1 MTDFREAWEA
11 KYGAPWPHAY
21 GDTHPLL
28 KKLRRRYDEH
38 MEDWDRDNA
47 ESLRLMY
54 VLSL

>member
-1 MTDFREAWEA
+1 MDDFREAWEA
-11 KYGAPWPHAY
+11 RYGAPWPHAY

-38 MEDWDRDNA
+38 VEDWDRDNA